1 MAVMKCHPPSPVGR
15 KIRNTIKKLGG
26 IMPEDLPPETPI
38 KKLMNKKTKGIKSNI
53 KQLPE

>member
-1 MAVMKCHPPSPVGR
+1 MKCHPPSPVGR
-15 KIRNTIKKLGG
+15 EIRNTIKKLGG